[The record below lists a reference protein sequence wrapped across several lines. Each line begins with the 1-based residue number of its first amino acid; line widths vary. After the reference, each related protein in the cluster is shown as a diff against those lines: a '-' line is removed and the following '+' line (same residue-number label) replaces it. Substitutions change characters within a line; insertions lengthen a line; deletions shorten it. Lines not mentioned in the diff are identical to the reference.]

1 MLRPSALHQLLN
13 QVIGGNSI
21 QAIIIAT
28 RSGEFLDYVV
38 KGQESG
44 AASGASSSSSTAV
57 QPQINIKN
65 LCAIICS
72 IYQSYHKFSV
82 SLADNLNFVIIDCDV
97 YRLAIRPIGNHLVCI
112 CADSNTGL
120 GILKLKLN
128 SLSESLS
135 SLLNFAVYSQT
146 P

>member
-13 QVIGGNSI
+13 QVTGQSI
-21 QAIIIAT
+21 QAVIIAT
-28 RSGEFLDYVV
+28 RSGEFLDYVL
-38 KGQESG
+38 KNQE
-44 AASGASSSSSTAV
+44 AQSTL
-57 QPQINIKN
+57 NIKN

-72 IYQSYHKFSV
+72 IYQSYQKFSV
-82 SLADNLNFVIIDCDV
+82 SLSDQLNFVIIDCDM

-120 GILKLKLN
+120 GILKLKLS
-128 SLSESLS
+128 SLSDSLS

-146 P
+146 S